1 MDYFSILT
9 NTGLNKLIK
18 ATANNAQIVLTQMGV
33 SDSTQPITQDLTE
46 LPSIKHKFS
55 INTITQSE
63 SDANVLICEGVISAD
78 VGGFYIRRVGIYT
91 DDGILFAVGVV
102 PESYKPLLSEGS
114 SKDITIKFYLQVDNA
129 ANITLKVDNNIVLA
143 TRSHVA
149 DELKKLDAKFLPL
162 TSKAYDSDKLDGKDS
177 SEYVLKSEISDGLKI
192 GSYLLWSSEA
202 VTPAGFLVCD
212 GRSLNKSKYIE
223 LFNIIGYTYGGG
235 GESFNIPK
243 FNDGRFMRSLGGNA
257 LPLGQLQQDGIKSHN
272 HKLKNLVRSDFQS
285 GSGRTGSLVR
295 ADQDFFQ
302 DDIMESTGGAE
313 TRPLNSSVIV
323 LIKAKDVKEP
333 NVSQIDTTLYA
344 SETKAGIVKLKNSI
358 NGNAE
363 DTAVTEKAIRSF
375 MNQTFFSL
383 KAANGYTK
391 LPNGLI
397 MQWGIMLTKPYI
409 VGDRENNIIF
419 PIAFPNGCFGG
430 WWSANYNNKAGDATS
445 ILKDFTNSGMIFENW
460 LGTSLHIRWF
470 AIGH

>member
-9 NTGLNKLIK
+9 NAGLNKLIK

-149 DELKKLDAKFLPL
+149 DEIKKLDKKFLPVDGTAVDSEKL
-162 TSKAYDSDKLDGKDS
+162 GNIEASKYA
-177 SEYVLKSEISDGLKI
+177 LKSDISDGLKI
-192 GSYLLWSSEA
+192 GSYLLWSSEST
-202 VTPAGFLVCD
+202 TPAGFLVCD
-212 GRSLNKSKYIE
+212 GRSLNKIEYPE
-223 LFNIIGYTYGGG
+223 LFNVIGYTYGGSE
-235 GESFNIPK
+235 ESFNIPNFSDGK
-243 FNDGRFMRSLGGNA
+243 FFRSVGGNANALGVVQEDELKSHSHNSYTIKGNHSSLGGNWYGFVSNNMTT
-257 LPLGQLQQDGIKSHN
+257 PTTE
-272 HKLKNLVRSDFQS
+272 V
-285 GSGRTGSLVR
+285 
-295 ADQDFFQ
+295 
-302 DDIMESTGGAE
+302 GGVE
-313 TRPLNSSVIV
+313 TRPYNMSVVV
-323 LIKAKDVKEP
+323 LIKAKNVKEP
-333 NVSQIDTTLYA
+333 NSGQIDNSIYA
-344 SETKAGIVKLKNSI
+344 TEAKAGITKLKNSI
-358 NGNAE
+358 TGNAT
-363 DTAVTEKAIRSF
+363 DTAVTEKAVKSF
-375 MNQTFFSL
+375 LGESFDSS
-383 KAANGYTK
+383 KSSNGYTK

-397 MQWGIMLTKPYI
+397 LQWGITDPQNGFIAKPTM
-409 VGDRENNIIF
+409 F
-419 PIAFPNGCFGG
+419 PIAFTSECFGV
-430 WWSANYNNKAGDATS
+430 WVTLEHSQASATTETVVRGHSTTGFLLTASVGVVTS
-445 ILKDFTNSGMIFENW
+445 ARW
-460 LGTSLHIRWF
+460 L
-470 AIGH
+470 AIGY